1 MIKYVFIDMDNTIA
15 ENTTCLDVE
24 YKEGIYLNKRPVKQ
38 IIEAIETLYK
48 DCTLVILS
56 KAKGGIRGM
65 FEKQAWLEKYFKRV
79 DQVILMHP
87 DERKS
92 EYIKVFMSVNGIEPN
107 MCLLIDDK
115 KEILQDCV
123 TIGIDVKY
131 PLQVLC
137 DYNDLMQ
144 NKGN

>member
-1 MIKYVFIDMDNTIA
+1 MIEYVFIDMDNTIA
-15 ENTTCLDVE
+15 ENTTCLDIE

-38 IIEAIETLYK
+38 VIEAIETLYK

-56 KAKGGIRGM
+56 KTKGGIRGM
-65 FEKQAWLEKYFKRV
+65 FEKQAWLGKYFKRA

-87 DERKS
+87 NERKS
-92 EYIKVFMSVNGIEPN
+92 EYIRAFMSVNDIEPN
-107 MCLLIDDK
+107 VCLLIDDK
-115 KEILQDCV
+115 KEILQDCI

-137 DYNDLMQ
+137 DYNDLAQ

>member
-1 MIKYVFIDMDNTIA
+1 MIKYVFIDMDNTVA

-56 KAKGGIRGM
+56 KTKGGIRGM

-123 TIGIDVKY
+123 KIGIDVKY